1 MADEPISGIELGQF
15 SLEYENLPIRED
27 TKEPVDNQI
36 YRSRRSSHVYVY
48 HHPGKWDC
56 FVPK

>member
-1 MADEPISGIELGQF
+1 MADEPLSGIELGQF
-15 SLEYENLPIRED
+15 SLDYEDLPIRED

-36 YRSRRSSHVYVY
+36 YRSKRSPHVYVY

>member
-1 MADEPISGIELGQF
+1 MADEPLSGIELGQF

-48 HHPGKWDC
+48 HHPEKWDC